1 MVKWPNENWLNGGV
15 ILGQMEEFKKIIS
28 IFAPKFSENMEK
40 TYKKR
45 IADGLLQRKL
55 AGKGAVLIEGA
66 KWCGKTTTA
75 EQIAKSVK
83 YMTETGMVDQ
93 NIQLAKLNP
102 KLILKG
108 EIPRLI
114 DEWQVA
120 PQLWDSI
127 RFESDHG
134 PLGQFILTGSSVPPD
149 MSQVIHSGT
158 GRIGW
163 LRMRPMS
170 LWESQE
176 SSGEVSLAE
185 LFTTPEQIGAINPMD
200 IEQVA
205 FLTCR
210 GGWPLAVDMERDIAL
225 DQAFDYVE
233 SVEKRDIQKVD
244 GVDRDPVRV
253 HRLLRSLARN
263 QGSQASIGTIRADM
277 IANEADTLSE
287 DTISSYMKALNQI
300 FVVEDSEAW
309 NPNLRSKT
317 AIRTSDTRY
326 FTDPSIATA
335 ALGIGPNDL
344 INDLN
349 TFGLF
354 FETMAVRDL
363 RVYAEAL
370 NGKVYHFRDKNGL
383 ECDAVVHLR
392 DGRYGLVEIKLGGDD
407 LINDGA
413 DALKDLAGKID
424 TEKMKAPSF
433 MMVLIGV
440 GTYAYRREDGVYVV
454 PIGCLKD

>member
-1 MVKWPNENWLNGGV
+1 
-15 ILGQMEEFKKIIS
+15 
-28 IFAPKFSENMEK
+28 
-40 TYKKR
+40 
-45 IADGLLQRKL
+45 
-55 AGKGAVLIEGA
+55 
-66 KWCGKTTTA
+66 
-75 EQIAKSVK
+75 
-83 YMTETGMVDQ
+83 
-93 NIQLAKLNP
+93 
-102 KLILKG
+102 
-108 EIPRLI
+108 
-114 DEWQVA
+114 
-120 PQLWDSI
+120 
-127 RFESDHG
+127 
-134 PLGQFILTGSSVPPD
+134 
-149 MSQVIHSGT
+149 
-158 GRIGW
+158 
-163 LRMRPMS
+163 MRPMS

-185 LFTTPEQIGAINPMD
+185 LFTAPEQIGAINQMD

-210 GGWPLAVDMERDIAL
+210 GGWPLAVDMEREIAL

-253 HRLLRSLARN
+253 HRRLRSLARN
-263 QGSQASIGTIRADM
+263 QGSQASFGTIKEDLM
-277 IANEADTLSE
+277 ANEADSLSE
-287 DTISSYMKALNQI
+287 DTIASYHKALKEI

-335 ALGIGPNDL
+335 ALGVGPQDL

-349 TFGLF
+349 TFGLL

-392 DGRYGLVEIKLGGDD
+392 DGRYGLVEVKLGGEDK
-407 LINDGA
+407 IRDGA

-424 TEKMKAPSF
+424 TSRMREPSF
-433 MMVLIGV
+433 LMVLVGV
-440 GTYAYRREDGVYVV
+440 GQYAYRREDGVYVV

>member
-1 MVKWPNENWLNGGV
+1 MEN
-15 ILGQMEEFKKIIS
+15 
-28 IFAPKFSENMEK
+28 

-93 NIQLAKLNP
+93 NIQLAALNP
-102 KLILKG
+102 KLLLKG

-114 DEWQVA
+114 DEWQIA
-120 PQLWDSI
+120 PQLWDSV

-149 MSQVIHSGT
+149 MSKVIHSGT
-158 GRIGW
+158 GRIGR

-176 SSGEVSLAE
+176 SSGEISLAE
-185 LFTTPEQIGAINPMD
+185 LFSAPKQIGAVNQMD

-210 GGWPLAVDMERDIAL
+210 GGWPLAVSMERDIAL
-225 DQAFDYVE
+225 DQAFDYVD

-244 GVDRDPVRV
+244 GVDRDPTRV

-263 QGSQASIGTIRADM
+263 QGSQASFGTIRADL

-287 DTISSYMKALNQI
+287 DTIASYCKALKEI

-317 AIRTSDTRY
+317 AVRTSDTRY

-335 ALGIGPNDL
+335 ALGIGPQDL

-363 RVYAEAL
+363 RVYSEAL

-392 DGRYGLVEIKLGGDD
+392 DGRYGLVEVKLGGDN
-407 LINDGA
+407 LINEGA
-413 DALKDLAGKID
+413 DALKELARKID
-424 TEKMKAPSF
+424 TERMNAPSF
-433 MMVLIGV
+433 LMVLIGV
-440 GTYAYRREDGVYVV
+440 GQYAYCREDGVYVV
-454 PIGCLKD
+454 PIGCLKV

>member
-1 MVKWPNENWLNGGV
+1 
-15 ILGQMEEFKKIIS
+15 
-28 IFAPKFSENMEK
+28 MEK
-40 TYKKR
+40 IYKKR

-75 EQIAKSVK
+75 EQIAASAK
-83 YMTETGMVDQ
+83 YMTETGMVEQ
-93 NIQLAKLNP
+93 NIQMASLNP
-102 KLILKG
+102 KLLLRG
-108 EIPRLI
+108 ETPRLI
-114 DEWQVA
+114 DEWQIA
-120 PQLWDSI
+120 PGLWDSV

-149 MSQVIHSGT
+149 MSKVIHSGT

-163 LRMRPMS
+163 IRMRPMT
-170 LWESQE
+170 LWESEE
-176 SSGEVSLAE
+176 STGEVSLEE
-185 LFTTPEQIGAINPMD
+185 LFGAPEQVGGISKMD
-200 IEQVA
+200 IDGLAYV
-205 FLTCR
+205 TCR
-210 GGWPLAVDMERDIAL
+210 GGWPLALEMEKDIAL
-225 DQAFDYVE
+225 DQAFDYIDA
-233 SVEKRDIQKVD
+233 VEKRDIQKVD

-263 QGSQASIGTIRADM
+263 QGSQASCGTIRADLV
-277 IANEADTLSE
+277 ANESDSLSE
-287 DTISSYMKALNQI
+287 DTIASYIKALKEI

-335 ALGIGPNDL
+335 ALGIGPQDL
-344 INDLN
+344 IGDLN
-349 TFGLF
+349 TFGLI
-354 FETMAVRDL
+354 FETLAVRDL
-363 RVYAEAL
+363 RTYAEAL

-407 LINDGA
+407 LINAGA
-413 DALKDLAGKID
+413 DALIDLESKID
-424 TEKMKAPSF
+424 TERMKAPSF
-433 MMVLIGV
+433 KMVLIGV
-440 GTYAYRREDGVYVV
+440 GTYAYRRADGVYVV
-454 PIGCLKD
+454 PIGCLKP

>member
-1 MVKWPNENWLNGGV
+1 MNKISSNDG
-15 ILGQMEEFKKIIS
+15 IKKNIC
-28 IFAPKFSENMEK
+28 IFAPTYKYEDMKN

-45 IADGLLQRKL
+45 IADGLLKRKL
-55 AGKGAVLIEGA
+55 DGKGAVLIEGA

-102 KLILKG
+102 KLLLKG
-108 EIPRLI
+108 DFPRLI

-134 PLGQFILTGSSVPPD
+134 PLGQFIMTGSSVPPD

-163 LRMRPMS
+163 LKMRPMS

-176 SSGEVSLAE
+176 SCGEVSLAE

-200 IEQVA
+200 IEQLA

-210 GGWPLAVDMERDIAL
+210 GGWPLAVDMEREIAL

-263 QGSQASIGTIRADM
+263 QGSQASFGTIKADLM
-277 IANEADTLSE
+277 ANEADSLSE
-287 DTISSYMKALNQI
+287 DTIASYCKALKEI

-309 NPNLRSKT
+309 NPNLRSKS

-370 NGKVYHFRDKNGL
+370 NGKVYHFRDRNGL

-392 DGRYGLVEIKLGGDD
+392 DGRYGLVEIKLGGDE
-407 LINDGA
+407 LIKDGV
-413 DALKDLAGKID
+413 DALKSLAEKID
-424 TEKMKAPSF
+424 TEKMKEPSF
-433 MMVLIGV
+433 MMVLIGA

>member
-1 MVKWPNENWLNGGV
+1 MQNMV
-15 ILGQMEEFKKIIS
+15 
-28 IFAPKFSENMEK
+28 K

-45 IADGLLQRKL
+45 IADGLFLRKL

-66 KWCGKTTTA
+66 KCCGKTTTA

-83 YMTETGMVDQ
+83 YMTETGMVEQ
-93 NIQLAKLNP
+93 NVQLAKLNP
-102 KLILKG
+102 KLLLRG
-108 EIPRLI
+108 DIPRLI

-120 PQLWDSI
+120 PQLWDSV

-149 MSQVIHSGT
+149 MSKVIHSGT

-163 LRMRPMS
+163 LKMRPMS
-170 LWESQE
+170 LWESHE

-185 LFTTPEQIGAINPMD
+185 LFTTPGQVGAINSVD
-200 IEQVA
+200 IEQLA
-205 FLTCR
+205 FLICR
-210 GGWPLAVDMERDIAL
+210 GGWPLAIDMEREIAL

-233 SVEKRDIQKVD
+233 SVEKRDISKVD
-244 GVDRDPVRV
+244 GVERDAVRV

-263 QGSQASIGTIRADM
+263 QGNQASLGTIKADLT
-277 IANEADTLSE
+277 ANEADTLSE
-287 DTISSYMKALNQI
+287 DTIASYCKALKEI

-309 NPNLRSKT
+309 NPNLRNKT
-317 AIRTSDTRY
+317 AIRTRDTHY

-335 ALGIGPNDL
+335 ALGIGPDDL
-344 INDLN
+344 VNDLN

-354 FETMAVRDL
+354 LKTMAVRDL

-370 NGKVYHFRDKNGL
+370 NGKVYHYRDKNGL

-392 DGRYGLVEIKLGGDD
+392 DGRYGLVEIKLGGDE
-407 LINDGA
+407 LINEGVET
-413 DALKDLAGKID
+413 LKTLASKID
-424 TEKMKAPSF
+424 STKMNEPSF
-433 MMVLIGV
+433 MMVLTGV
-440 GTYAYRREDGVYVV
+440 GTYAYKREDGVYVV

>member
-1 MVKWPNENWLNGGV
+1 MNKISSNDG
-15 ILGQMEEFKKIIS
+15 IKKNIC
-28 IFAPKFSENMEK
+28 IFAPTYKYEDMKN

-45 IADGLLQRKL
+45 IADGLLKRKL

-102 KLILKG
+102 KLLLKG
-108 EIPRLI
+108 DFPRLI

-163 LRMRPMS
+163 LKMRPMS

-176 SSGEVSLAE
+176 SCGEVSLAE

-200 IEQVA
+200 IEQLA

-210 GGWPLAVDMERDIAL
+210 GGWPLAVDMEREIAL

-263 QGSQASIGTIRADM
+263 QGSQASFGTIKADLM
-277 IANEADTLSE
+277 ANEADSLSE
-287 DTISSYMKALNQI
+287 DTIASYCKALKEI

-309 NPNLRSKT
+309 NPNLRSKS

-370 NGKVYHFRDKNGL
+370 NGKVYHFRDRNGL

-392 DGRYGLVEIKLGGDD
+392 DGRYGLVEIKLGGDE
-407 LINDGA
+407 LIKDGV
-413 DALKDLAGKID
+413 DALKSLAEKID
-424 TEKMKAPSF
+424 TEKMKEPSF
-433 MMVLIGV
+433 MMVLIGA